1 MKIKSFLLIG
11 MILLIGIGFVCS
23 ENYPVPFVSGT
34 PAEKPNCEN
43 GLESYYDDS
52 LGKWACPLKVYY
64 PHYNIPPTPT
74 GNIQVGN
81 IQPPDLPSSMGTT
94 GTTTTTSG
102 ESDSFLIERTSTK
115 YHVGDNISTL
125 FSNFVSSSPKNL
137 SCEGLLLNGTCHEN
151 NSTFEFENRTY
162 FVFNGSLS
170 ELLIKN
176 LSCNGLLLNQTC
188 YENNSTFEFEGKNYS
203 ITNGSM
209 HELLIINDSLEDFK
223 LHKENI
229 NLSDENKKE
238 SFFGRFLKLLR
249 F

>member
-11 MILLIGIGFVCS
+11 MVLLVWIFIFFSLTFFVFELVGASSSVGCTGKTS
-23 ENYPVPFVSGT
+23 DRCEVRLINGTCIKHYSDDVPVCQDFTLV
-34 PAEKPNCEN
+34 
-43 GLESYYDDS
+43 
-52 LGKWACPLKVYY
+52 
-64 PHYNIPPTPT
+64 
-74 GNIQVGN
+74 QVGN

-94 GTTTTTSG
+94 GTTTTTTTSG